1 MAKRRNQPLRMKPE
15 IILIGPIGSGKT
27 TVAELLSMR
36 TGLPRRSMDELRWK
50 YYDEIGYDRDLA
62 RQKRTEEGF
71 WGLYRYWKPFEA
83 YAVKRLLSSFC
94 DCIFDLGGG
103 HSVYEDDELF
113 QQVCDLLAPYSHVAL
128 LMPSPDIEESVK
140 ILHARNDYDS
150 DGQRQV
156 NEHFIRHHS
165 NYDLAKHIVYT
176 KDKEPDQIGNE
187 ILKWAMNKEGR
198 YRRPRRYISQNPQK
212 SL

>member
-1 MAKRRNQPLRMKPE
+1 MKPE

-27 TVAELLSMR
+27 TVAELLSIK

-83 YAVKRLLSSFC
+83 YAVERLLNSC
-94 DCIFDLGGG
+94 HECIFDLGGG
-103 HSVYEDDELF
+103 HSVYEDDKLF
-113 QQVCDLLAPYSHVAL
+113 QKIYDLFATYPHVVL
-128 LMPSPDIEESVK
+128 LIPSPDKEESIR
-140 ILHARNDYDS
+140 ILTARNGYDS
-150 DGQRQV
+150 DGQREV
-156 NEHFIRHHS
+156 NEHFVRHHS

-176 KDKEPDQIGNE
+176 RDKEPNQICSDV
-187 ILKWAMNKEGR
+187 LKWVKSKEGLYNKTVR
-198 YRRPRRYISQNPQK
+198 
-212 SL
+212 